1 LPLNP
6 KGFNEPL
13 HLMRGILIA
22 LVVAGHTASYQD
34 TDATWPHAMHLAIY
48 SFHMHAFFFLS
59 GYLGRKFFLAERGQV
74 GSIALYQFKRLGVV
88 YLFYSAIGI
97 AMKMCVPS
105 DLLHRPVQVQD
116 VVVDVL
122 LYPQLNPLLPL
133 WFLYVLLLIEMVFL
147 LVRGFLRVNF
157 TKTPVAAVVLALLV
171 ATNQACR
178 GTPLDVIFGWSLA
191 GRYAVYFFLGFWVGR
206 HGAAIE
212 GWLRK
217 HRVAILAA
225 GVMYFAWLMVY
236 QPTLKRAP
244 VALACALA
252 GTGFCWT
259 LAIHLSLRASVA
271 KSFFRLLA
279 DYTYEIYTNSGV
291 VQAATRIAMQ
301 KGLPRLLPDAPTL
314 ISPTLLT
321 VSIVLGLLVPILL
334 TRYIYR
340 KNVWLRRLAMGD
352 WKQKTPSRTD
362 S

>member
-1 LPLNP
+1 MSDSPLLPLNP

-171 ATNQACR
+171 WKLPVRVVAAASIR
-178 GTPLDVIFGWSLA
+178 GISP
-191 GRYAVYFFLGFWVGR
+191 
-206 HGAAIE
+206 
-212 GWLRK
+212 
-217 HRVAILAA
+217 
-225 GVMYFAWLMVY
+225 
-236 QPTLKRAP
+236 QCLKAS
-244 VALACALA
+244 
-252 GTGFCWT
+252 T
-259 LAIHLSLRASVA
+259 LARWVCSSP
-271 KSFFRLLA
+271 
-279 DYTYEIYTNSGV
+279 EPP
-291 VQAATRIAMQ
+291 AT
-301 KGLPRLLPDAPTL
+301 
-314 ISPTLLT
+314 
-321 VSIVLGLLVPILL
+321 
-334 TRYIYR
+334 
-340 KNVWLRRLAMGD
+340 
-352 WKQKTPSRTD
+352 
-362 S
+362 